1 MPKCLFSNWFAWSH
15 TTLFS
20 TQHALDS
27 IAAIYLGRSKGL
39 CSSYLFTVHNT
50 EVYMYLSD
58 RKVSF
63 VNSDIFYVKFSY
75 RKKSFWSTSVVSNWD
90 IQSVISYLSLSKQC
104 LQHVFRW
111 SFVSKAILSCKKQCE
126 FFPLLQTP
134 SKFWIISLSS

>member
-1 MPKCLFSNWFAWSH
+1 MKSFCPKCPFSIWFAWSH

-63 VNSDIFYVKFSY
+63 VNSEMLYVKFSY
-75 RKKSFWSTSVVSNWD
+75 RKKTLLIHKCSKQLGYLKCLLVPELVKTMSTTR
-90 IQSVISYLSLSKQC
+90 LSL
-104 LQHVFRW
+104 RP
-111 SFVSKAILSCKKQCE
+111 SFLAKKIKKQCE
-126 FFPLLQTP
+126 FFPLLLTP
-134 SKFWIISLSS
+134 QKL